1 MIHNIV
7 EYTNRKIEEAIIR
20 FENTDKYPYKSYVK
34 IIDDVDLRAFIG
46 IMYLRGL
53 YGLNRHNIRVLFSDR
68 HGMPVFGAT
77 MSRLRFEFI
86 LKYLSFDD
94 HTTREE
100 RWKQDRFAAMREFF
114 EKCNINFGK
123 MMIPEDYLSLDETLY
138 PMRTQIAFKQYN
150 PDKPAKYGMLF
161 KSINSARY
169 PYTHQSHVYC
179 GKPEGEPNEFYT
191 AGTSNYVMF
200 LVNKLSIHHNLSGRN
215 LSMDRLYSSL
225 ALADWLLEN
234 GITMVG
240 TMMKNRVG
248 IPMEI
253 KVDQHRDINS
263 TEIYWEKN
271 GSKRLLSY
279 VVKTAKARKN
289 VIMLST
295 VEPLLGTTMDD
306 EKHKPAL
313 IKLYDFTKG
322 GTDIVDQKIG
332 FYTTKTK
339 SRRWTMT
346 AFSYLLDTIR
356 VNAGTIY
363 GLNNTIDPRKVDSF
377 DFIFRLGESLVMPE
391 VSRRPKQG
399 LTSVISAKIR
409 LFTGKVEEANVAD
422 HLYSQTVDVKTRCK
436 ICVSE
441 THGADQKYKKDKLKK
456 IKTACQ
462 KCGNATCNQ
471 HMMHICNTCNTSN

>member
-1 MIHNIV
+1 
-7 EYTNRKIEEAIIR
+7 
-20 FENTDKYPYKSYVK
+20 
-34 IIDDVDLRAFIG
+34 
-46 IMYLRGL
+46 
-53 YGLNRHNIRVLFSDR
+53 
-68 HGMPVFGAT
+68 
-77 MSRLRFEFI
+77 
-86 LKYLSFDD
+86 
-94 HTTREE
+94 
-100 RWKQDRFAAMREFF
+100 
-114 EKCNINFGK
+114 
-123 MMIPEDYLSLDETLY
+123 MIPEDYLSLDETLY
-138 PMRTQIAFKQYN
+138 PMRTQISFKQYN

-200 LVNKLSIHHNLSGRN
+200 LVNKLSNHHYLAGRN
-215 LSMDRLYSSL
+215 ISMDRLYSSL

-248 IPMEI
+248 IPTEI

-271 GSKRLLSY
+271 GNKRLLSY
-279 VVKTAKARKN
+279 VVKTSKARKN

-295 VEPLLGTTMDD
+295 VEPLLGTTIDD
-306 EKHKPAL
+306 ERKKPAL

-363 GLNNTIDPRKVDSF
+363 ALNNAEDPRKVHSL
-377 DFIFRLGESLVMPE
+377 DFIFRLGESLIMPE
-391 VSRRPKQG
+391 ISRRPREG
-399 LTSVISAKIR
+399 LTSVVLAKMR
-409 LFTGKVEEANVAD
+409 LFTGKAEETTASD
-422 HLYSQTVDVKTRCK
+422 HQYSQAVDIKTRCK
-436 ICVSE
+436 LCVSE
-441 THGADQKYKKDKLKK
+441 THSADQKYKKDKRKK
-456 IKTACQ
+456 SKLPAKNVAMQPAKNI
-462 KCGNATCNQ
+462 
-471 HMMHICNTCNTSN
+471 